1 MTTLDD
7 IDRRIMR
14 EYERHKSLGHVSVVP
29 RDCQACKLIAGCT
42 YHARGKT
49 ADECSFWW
57 PIDWPGEPSA
67 WLRDLVRQ
75 G

>member
-1 MTTLDD
+1 MTAFDD
-7 IDRRIMR
+7 IERRIVQ
-14 EYERHKSLGHVSVVP
+14 ECERHKRLGHVSVVP
-29 RDCQACKLIAGCT
+29 RDCQVCKLITGCA

-49 ADECSFWW
+49 ASGCSFWW
-57 PIDWPGEPSA
+57 PADWPGEPSA